1 MARRSPIARRGR
13 ASVNLTSAIAGVILS
28 LTLAAFATS
37 GLAGASSPG
46 ADADRVIVC
55 ESGVVQHEGG
65 VETSSAVAFRASDGQ
80 GDPELG
86 AAPGCRD
93 G

>member
-1 MARRSPIARRGR
+1 MARRSQTARRGR

-28 LTLAAFATS
+28 LTLTAFATT
-37 GLAGASSPG
+37 GLAGAVDPG

-55 ESGVVQHEGG
+55 ESGVVQQEGG
-65 VETSSAVAFRASDGQ
+65 VETSSAVAFRASDVE

-86 AAPGCRD
+86 AAPDCRD